1 MRMQTLALRI
11 SAVMGLLAVGLGAF
25 GAHGL
30 KETLERHDTAAIWQ
44 TATLYH
50 LVHAVAMLALV
61 LAPRWRP
68 GPWVCFLVGIVVFSG
83 SLYVLGL
90 TGMRWLGAVTPLGG
104 VSMMVG
110 WLWIA
115 VKARDETAV

>member
-1 MRMQTLALRI
+1 VQTLALRI
-11 SAVMGLLAVGLGAF
+11 SAVTGLLAVGLGAF

-30 KETLERHDTAAIWQ
+30 KETLARHDTAAIWQ

-50 LVHAVAMLALV
+50 LVHAVAMLAL
-61 LAPRWRP
+61 AMAGRWRP

-83 SLYVLGL
+83 SLYVLGV
-90 TGMRWLGAVTPLGG
+90 TGVRWLGAVTPIGG
-104 VSMMVG
+104 ASMMVG

-115 VKARDETAV
+115 VKGREETGV